1 MGVIMAEGQFL
12 FALDYTEFFEAW
24 SQKDLPKLQQKFDTS
39 PVNLSQSLLIS
50 EETEG
55 TYWLL
60 ADFENRKAYNIRK
73 ENDTTVEVSEGPDME
88 KHPDILGNAGTIL
101 PRLKNGIGT
110 HVGII
115 DALKKTNFNIDN
127 LEELKRSDLSVR
139 GLSFESV
146 YPDLEVT
153 YKLLVEILASS
164 RDTLVSLSFS
174 HVQQLQNYVLQ
185 PYEIDRKILDF
196 RIETKDENIRLQHD
210 GLLQEIRGFCDGV
223 KNSLLQVA
231 AYLSSRTAEQLKDE
245 FKSTVTDAEEKLNR
259 AISEEVDKL
268 QKIGEGINEQQTE
281 VLQKSE
287 EKLKEIE
294 QTHNR
299 YLNRLTKIPLA
310 EYKIIFEDQAKKHEQ
325 IASYWLWATVGLTVL
340 FGGIFVWLFL
350 WLLMNAIPTEVN
362 ISVVL
367 SNLFT
372 KGFFLSLVFLLL
384 NRSIKNY
391 TAEKHLEI
399 INTHRKNALATFEVF
414 ADSAGASDTR
424 EQVLLAATKTIFD
437 ANQSGY
443 LSTKISSSD
452 SASPVHHFIKEVL
465 PSKPSTDSE

>member
-1 MGVIMAEGQFL
+1 MAEGQFL
-12 FALDYTEFFEAW
+12 FDWDYTEFYEAW
-24 SQKDLPKLQQKFDTS
+24 SQKNLSKLQQKFDTS
-39 PVNLSQSLLIS
+39 SVNISRSLLIS

-55 TYWLL
+55 TNWLL
-60 ADFENRKAYNIRK
+60 ADFENEKSYNIRK
-73 ENDTTVEVSEGPDME
+73 ENETTVEISEGVDME
-88 KHPDILGNAGTIL
+88 KRSDFLGDAGTIV
-101 PRLKNGIGT
+101 PRLKSGIGT
-110 HVGII
+110 HIGII
-115 DALKKTNFNIDN
+115 DALKRLNFNIDN
-127 LEELKRSDLSVR
+127 LENLKRSNLSNEK
-139 GLSFESV
+139 LSFESV
-146 YPDLEVT
+146 YPELEVA
-153 YKLLVEILASS
+153 YKMLDEILASP
-164 RDTLVSLSFS
+164 RDALVSLSS
-174 HVQQLQNYVLQ
+174 RDVQQLRHYVLQ
-185 PYEIDRKILDF
+185 SYEMTRKIMDF
-196 RIETKDENIRLQHD
+196 GIGERDKNIRNQH
-210 GLLQEIRGFCDGV
+210 GNLSQEIREFCDRV
-223 KNSLLQVA
+223 KNSLFQVA
-231 AYLSSRTAEQLKDE
+231 AYLSSRTIEELKNE
-245 FKSTVTDAEEKLNR
+245 LKNTITDAKEKFNK

-268 QKIGEGINEQQTE
+268 QKTGAEINEQQTE

-294 QTHNR
+294 QTHIK
-299 YLNRLTKIPLA
+299 YQNRLTEIPLS
-310 EYKIIFEDQAKKHEQ
+310 EFKIIFEDQAKKHEQ

-340 FGGIFVWLFL
+340 FGGIFVWLFW

-399 INTHRKNALATFEVF
+399 INTHRKNALATFKAF

-443 LSTKISSSD
+443 LSTKTSSSD
-452 SASPVHHFIKEVL
+452 TASPINILLKEMS
-465 PSKPSTDSE
+465 PSKSSTDSS